1 MADNDQPEN
10 LILRHLRAIDIRTE
24 RTLQEV
30 EALKAHSVAL
40 LSAIAALRKDI
51 ANLDQRLADDQ
62 D

>member
-1 MADNDQPEN
+1 
-10 LILRHLRAIDIRTE
+10 
-24 RTLQEV
+24 LQEV

-40 LSAIAALRKDI
+40 LNTIAALRKDI